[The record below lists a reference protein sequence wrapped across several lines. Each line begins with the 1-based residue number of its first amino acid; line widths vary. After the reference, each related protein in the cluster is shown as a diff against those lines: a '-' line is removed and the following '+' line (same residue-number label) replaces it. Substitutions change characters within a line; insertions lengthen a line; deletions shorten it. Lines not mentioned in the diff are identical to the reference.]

1 MRPEAP
7 SEGSCLA
14 MKGKEPEKRS
24 ILKQK
29 LKVINLGIEIFA
41 DDLKRQGVEVVSVD
55 WKPPAGGDE
64 ELLRLLD
71 KLGA

>member
-1 MRPEAP
+1 MEDR
-7 SEGSCLA
+7 
-14 MKGKEPEKRS
+14 EPEKRN

-29 LKVINLGIEIFA
+29 MKVINLGIEIFA

-55 WKPPAGGDE
+55 WQPPAGGDE

>member
-1 MRPEAP
+1 MEDR
-7 SEGSCLA
+7 
-14 MKGKEPEKRS
+14 EPEMRN

-41 DDLKRQGVEVVSVD
+41 DDLKRQGVEAVSVD
-55 WKPPAGGDE
+55 WQPPAGGDE
-64 ELLRLLD
+64 ELLRLLE

>member
-1 MRPEAP
+1 M
-7 SEGSCLA
+7 
-14 MKGKEPEKRS
+14 RS

-41 DDLKRQGVEVVSVD
+41 DDLKRQNVKVVSVD
-55 WKPPAGGDE
+55 WQPPAGGDE
-64 ELLRLLD
+64 ELLRLLE

>member
-1 MRPEAP
+1 LRPEAP

-29 LKVINLGIEIFA
+29 LKVINLGVEIFA
-41 DDLKRQGVEVVSVD
+41 DDLKRQGVEVISVD
-55 WKPPAGGDE
+55 WQPPAGGDE
-64 ELLRLLD
+64 ELLRLLE

>member
-1 MRPEAP
+1 M
-7 SEGSCLA
+7 EGSYLA
-14 MKGKEPEKRS
+14 MEDREPEMRS

-41 DDLKRQGVEVVSVD
+41 DDLKRQGVEVVSID
-55 WKPPAGGDE
+55 WQPPAGGDE
-64 ELLRLLD
+64 ELLRLLE

>member
-1 MRPEAP
+1 MK
-7 SEGSCLA
+7 GSCLA
-14 MKGKEPEKRS
+14 MEDRESKKRS

>member
-1 MRPEAP
+1 
-7 SEGSCLA
+7 

-41 DDLKRQGVEVVSVD
+41 DDLRRQGVEVVSVD
-55 WKPPAGGDE
+55 WQPPAGGDE
-64 ELLRLLD
+64 ELLRLLE
-71 KLGA
+71 KLGG

>member
-1 MRPEAP
+1 M
-7 SEGSCLA
+7 
-14 MKGKEPEKRS
+14 RS

-41 DDLKRQGVEVVSVD
+41 DDLKRQGVEAVSVD
-55 WKPPAGGDE
+55 WQPPAGGDE
-64 ELLRLLD
+64 ELLRLLE

>member
-1 MRPEAP
+1 MEDR
-7 SEGSCLA
+7 
-14 MKGKEPEKRS
+14 EPEMRN

-41 DDLKRQGVEVVSVD
+41 DDLKRQGVEVDSID
-55 WKPPAGGDE
+55 WQPPAGGDE
-64 ELLRLLD
+64 ELLRLLE